1 MSFALPMARPRR
13 APASCRDLEKV
24 CTTSRFSY
32 WSMMGHAA
40 LAAKV
45 HIGLVHNDHVVR
57 VCFQDALNFRPG
69 QCNAGGGVGVC
80 KDDGLVQAVV
90 VLRVKGEILF
100 QRDDVAGNVHQ
111 SAPHAVAAVGDVGIG
126 QRVVCVAEGTQRKEE
141 VLVAAIAG
149 HDLLRLQTEVG
160 CGRLEQVGTGGVGVK
175 AQLFHLVL
183 AHGSDHRRGGQIGA
197 FVGVQFD
204 VLLILRLLTR
214 GVGG

>member
-1 MSFALPMARPRR
+1 MTTLFGFA
-13 APASCRDLEKV
+13 
-24 CTTSRFSY
+24 
-32 WSMMGHAA
+32 
-40 LAAKV
+40 
-45 HIGLVHNDHVVR
+45 
-57 VCFQDALNFRPG
+57 FQDALNFRSG

-111 SAPHAVAAVGDVGIG
+111 PTPHAVAAVGDVGIG

-149 HDLLRLQTEVG
+149 HDLLRLQTEVS

-214 GVGG
+214 GVGGDSGQRGRKKTTHI